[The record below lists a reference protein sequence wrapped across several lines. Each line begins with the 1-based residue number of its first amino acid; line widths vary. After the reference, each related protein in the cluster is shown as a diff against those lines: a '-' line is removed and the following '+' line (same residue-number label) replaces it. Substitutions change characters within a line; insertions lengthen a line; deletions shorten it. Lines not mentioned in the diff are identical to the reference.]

1 MTAPISHL
9 ELFLNTTFEKYSQV
23 GPDSEELP
31 VVFHRAKQ
39 YSLPV
44 DLVPHVHGVFL
55 AVEIPP
61 AIVHGQHKQAS
72 HSRNNNLRGQ
82 SAEKMQSNTSS
93 QSSYH
98 QGKNKMHPLYNG
110 YVTPAVLNGYYNI
123 NSNTGSASVAQ
134 DVFAALGQTLS
145 PSDLSAFQST
155 FNLPQQPIAG
165 SIGTIF
171 KERDL

>member
-1 MTAPISHL
+1 M
-9 ELFLNTTFEKYSQV
+9 
-23 GPDSEELP
+23 
-31 VVFHRAKQ
+31 VFHRAKQ

-72 HSRNNNLRGQ
+72 HSHSNNLRGRS
-82 SAEKMQSNTSS
+82 SAEKVQANLSS
-93 QSSYH
+93 RSIP

-165 SIGTIF
+165 SIGTFYI
-171 KERDL
+171 

>member
-1 MTAPISHL
+1 M

-23 GPDSEELP
+23 GPDSDELP
-31 VVFHRAKQ
+31 VVFHRAKH

-72 HSRNNNLRGQ
+72 HSHSNNLRGQ
-82 SAEKMQSNTSS
+82 SSAEKVQANPSS
-93 QSSYH
+93 RS
-98 QGKNKMHPLYNG
+98 GKNKMHPLYNG

-123 NSNTGSASVAQ
+123 NSNTGSTSVAQ
-134 DVFAALGQTLS
+134 DVFGALGQTLS

-165 SIGTIF
+165 SIGMCF
-171 KERDL
+171 V

>member
-1 MTAPISHL
+1 M
-9 ELFLNTTFEKYSQV
+9 
-23 GPDSEELP
+23 
-31 VVFHRAKQ
+31 VFHRAKQ

-72 HSRNNNLRGQ
+72 RSRSTNLRGQ
-82 SAEKMQSNTSS
+82 KVQANLSS
-93 QSSYH
+93 HSIPH
-98 QGKNKMHPLYNG
+98 GKNKMHPLYNG
-110 YVTPAVLNGYYNI
+110 YVTPAVLNDYYNI

-165 SIGTIF
+165 SIGTFSIRL
-171 KERDL
+171 EEYIGIYGM